1 MLPISL
7 IFTVL
12 GWTAFVLIA
21 VGVGFWALRWFPR
34 QPWFA
39 RALVAAFILFALAAR
54 ETKWA
59 VPLLALLLVAASAFI
74 PRKR

>member
-7 IFTVL
+7 IFGVL
-12 GWTAFVLIA
+12 GWTAFAMIA
-21 VGVGFWALRWFPR
+21 IGVCFWAIRWFPR

-39 RALVAAFILFALAAR
+39 RALVAAFVLLAVVAR
-54 ETKWA
+54 QTKWA
-59 VPLLALLLVAASAFI
+59 IPMMALLLVAASGFI

>member
-7 IFTVL
+7 IFAVL
-12 GWTAFVLIA
+12 GWTAFVMIA
-21 VGVGFWALRWFPR
+21 VGVCFWAARWFPR

-39 RALVAAFILFALAAR
+39 RALVAAFVVLALAVR
-54 ETKWA
+54 QTKWA
-59 VPLLALLLVAASAFI
+59 IPMLALLFVAASGFI